1 MNTITLVVTV
11 LTLWLVMGLGFLS
24 KYAACKKEGKT
35 PYQAW
40 TTVEGL
46 LFVASVILAP
56 ILAAVYRSLAG

>member
-24 KYAACKKEGKT
+24 KYVQCKKDGNT
-35 PYQAW
+35 TYQAW

-46 LFVASVILAP
+46 IFVASVILAP
-56 ILAAVYRSLAG
+56 VLVAVYRSLGG

>member
-46 LFVASVILAP
+46 IFVASVILAP
-56 ILAAVYRSLAG
+56 VLVAVYRSLGG

>member
-11 LTLWLVMGLGFLS
+11 LTLWLVMGLGFQS
-24 KYAACKKEGKT
+24 KYVQCKKDGKT

-56 ILAAVYRSLAG
+56 VLVAVYRGLGG